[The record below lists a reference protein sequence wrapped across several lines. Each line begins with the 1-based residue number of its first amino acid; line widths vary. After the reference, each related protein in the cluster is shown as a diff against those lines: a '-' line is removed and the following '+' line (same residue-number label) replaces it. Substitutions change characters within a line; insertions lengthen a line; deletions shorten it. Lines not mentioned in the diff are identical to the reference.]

1 MSSVRRALR
10 KLERVAWRA
19 LFTRAELA
27 RMGRAPN
34 PRLRQLAQAAQAT
47 LDHEIEAA
55 EAQQIDAIEAL
66 RRELS
71 TSTLPADGAYSIG
84 ELCRA
89 ASQSPLWTLLLF
101 EIVRACRPARCLEL
115 GTCLGISAAYQAAA
129 LQLNGR
135 GFLVSLEGS
144 EPRAQ
149 LAQQNLRKLGLDEAT
164 VVTGRFQDLLPEVL
178 EEHAPFDYVF
188 LDGHHQEDAT
198 LRYFD
203 RIAPCLSP
211 GAIVILDDIGWSAGM
226 QRAWQTIR
234 SRDAVAASIDLFLVG
249 VCVVGGVRDTDSPF
263 RLSIG

>member
-1 MSSVRRALR
+1 MSSVHRALR
-10 KLERVAWRA
+10 KLERLAYRA
-19 LFTRAELA
+19 LLTRAELA
-27 RMGRAPN
+27 RMLRAPS
-34 PRLRQLAQAAQAT
+34 PRLRQLAHAAQAT

-71 TSTLPADGAYSIG
+71 TSTLPADATYSIG

-89 ASQSPLWTLLLF
+89 ASKSPLWTLLLF
-101 EIVRACRPARCLEL
+101 EIVRACRPTRCLEL

-135 GFLVSLEGS
+135 GLLVSLEGS
-144 EPRAQ
+144 EPRAR
-149 LAQQNLRKLGLDEAT
+149 LARQNLRKLGLDDAT

-188 LDGHHQEDAT
+188 IDGHHQEDAT
-198 LRYFD
+198 LSYFD

-211 GAIVILDDIGWSAGM
+211 GAIVVLDDIGWSAGM
-226 QRAWQTIR
+226 QRAWQAVRT
-234 SRDAVAASIDLFLVG
+234 RDGVAASIDLFLVG
-249 VCVVGGVRDTDSPF
+249 ICVIGDDGNAENRF
-263 RLSIG
+263 RISIG